1 MKQQNK
7 EQRDQEPQ
15 HKVAGA
21 EWFAERLEKKTGEYG
36 KNEACKPR
44 AAYQQDVVV
53 CGPMMAGVEN
63 T

>member
-1 MKQQNK
+1 
-7 EQRDQEPQ
+7 
-15 HKVAGA
+15 VAGA
-21 EWFAERLEKKTGEYG
+21 EWFAERLEKKSGEYG

-53 CGPMMAGVEN
+53 SGPMMACVEN